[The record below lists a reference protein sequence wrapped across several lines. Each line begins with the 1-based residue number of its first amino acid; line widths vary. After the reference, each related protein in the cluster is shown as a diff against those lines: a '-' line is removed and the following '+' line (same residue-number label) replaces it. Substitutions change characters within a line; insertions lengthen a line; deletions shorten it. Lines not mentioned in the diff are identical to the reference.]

1 MNTLAE
7 YTKGKCSF
15 TNVTVRSL
23 ETEWLKEKKK
33 KKQTK
38 PKQQNMVHGNSK
50 PSIKSKG

>member
-15 TNVTVRSL
+15 TNITVRSL

-33 KKQTK
+33 KKKQKKTK
-38 PKQQNMVHGNSK
+38 HGSWEQQAQYK
-50 PSIKSKG
+50 K

>member
-33 KKQTK
+33 TKKKNKTWFMGTAS
-38 PKQQNMVHGNSK
+38 PV
-50 PSIKSKG
+50 

>member
-33 KKQTK
+33 TKKK
-38 PKQQNMVHGNSK
+38 NKKQNMVHGNSK

>member
-33 KKQTK
+33 KKTK
-38 PKQQNMVHGNSK
+38 NKKQNMVHGNSK

>member
-33 KKQTK
+33 KNKKKNKTWLMGTAS
-38 PKQQNMVHGNSK
+38 PV
-50 PSIKSKG
+50 

>member
-33 KKQTK
+33 KKTK
-38 PKQQNMVHGNSK
+38 NEKQNMVNGNSK

>member
-33 KKQTK
+33 KNKKKKQKTK
-38 PKQQNMVHGNSK
+38 HGSWEQQAQYK
-50 PSIKSKG
+50 K

>member
-33 KKQTK
+33 KTK
-38 PKQQNMVHGNSK
+38 KKTKHGSWEQQAQYK
-50 PSIKSKG
+50 K

>member
-33 KKQTK
+33 KTK
-38 PKQQNMVHGNSK
+38 KKKKTWFMGTASPV
-50 PSIKSKG
+50 

>member
-33 KKQTK
+33 QKTK
-38 PKQQNMVHGNSK
+38 NKTWFMGTASPV
-50 PSIKSKG
+50 